1 MILYFICGC
10 PIYTYIIEVVGSI
23 CPKPKI
29 PNYIWMTGFS
39 ISQLLSIFFTKD
51 EPIIFSAVIIRLLS
65 SLSIAVGLFRAARRP
80 NFNIPLKGLFF
91 KEFIPN

>member
-29 PNYIWMTGFS
+29 PNYICMALFS
-39 ISQLLSIFFTKD
+39 IAQFISIFLNKD
-51 EPIIFSAVIIRLLS
+51 EPIIFSEALIRILS
-65 SLSIAVGLFRAARRP
+65 SISIAVGLFRAAKRP
-80 NFNIPLKGLFF
+80 NINIPLKGLFF